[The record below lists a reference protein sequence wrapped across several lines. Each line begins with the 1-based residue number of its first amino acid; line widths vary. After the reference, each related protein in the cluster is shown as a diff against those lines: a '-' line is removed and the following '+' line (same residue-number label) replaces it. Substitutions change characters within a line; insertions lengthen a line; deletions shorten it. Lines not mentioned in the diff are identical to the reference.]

1 MDTLIRLLQT
11 VLDRIPWPSE
21 QAHQAALDDLRKLSD
36 HLGVTGAVP
45 APPSDAEAPPAP
57 TEAVTPAPAP
67 PDTQALIDAG
77 WTPPASPEVAAADN
91 ALAAPVEATPGTASV
106 PPDATP

>member
-1 MDTLIRLLQT
+1 

-21 QAHQAALDDLRKLSD
+21 QDHQKALDDLRKLSD

-57 TEAVTPAPAP
+57 TEAVTPAPAA

-77 WTPPASPEVAAADN
+77 WTPPASPEVTGAAPETDN
-91 ALAAPVEATPGTASV
+91 AFAAPATPGTSSV
-106 PPDATP
+106 PPDASA